1 MQSNV
6 HVIQSRASNPTD
18 AHVLTFCRGIS
29 SATPIS
35 VQVQA
40 IGDEPRHECLIIVP
54 KHVAAHGGE
63 QVLGWAIWEWPRVFI
78 EAEFHCVWRSPHGE
92 LVDLSPRAID
102 VENITFLPDPERKY
116 RGRQIDNIRKP
127 LRDGLLVR
135 RFIAA
140 AEARFR
146 AMNEGDLADYHGP
159 VAMTP
164 KMLDLEHRVH
174 QLREKLYLRY
184 RWR

>member
-1 MQSNV
+1 MQSNA
-6 HVIQSRASNPTD
+6 HEIQSRASNPTD

-29 SATPIS
+29 KAAPIS

-40 IGDEPRHECLIIVP
+40 IGDEPINECVTIVP
-54 KHVAAHGGE
+54 KHISTHGGE
-63 QVLGWAIWEWPRVFI
+63 QLFGWAIWEWPGVFI
-78 EAEFHCVWRSPHGE
+78 EAEFHCVWRRPDGE
-92 LVDLSPRAID
+92 IVDLTPRSIEIEA
-102 VENITFLPDPERKY
+102 ITFLPDPERKY

-140 AEARFR
+140 AEAKFR
-146 AMNEGDLADYHGP
+146 AMNEGDLADDHGHIT
-159 VAMTP
+159 MTP
-164 KMLDLEHRVH
+164 KMLDLVNRVNH
-174 QLREKLYLRY
+174 LYTQLYFKY